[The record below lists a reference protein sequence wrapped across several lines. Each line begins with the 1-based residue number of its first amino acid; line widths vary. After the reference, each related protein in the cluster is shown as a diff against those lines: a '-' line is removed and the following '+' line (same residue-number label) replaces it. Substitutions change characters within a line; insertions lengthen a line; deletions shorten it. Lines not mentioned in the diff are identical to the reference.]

1 VAEKEVPPWPGGGL
15 SGGGGKGAVDDVAGL
30 VDEGGG
36 KIPSGAADDDAVGGE
51 GGYVAGIERIGV
63 GVVRVDE
70 VEAGDV
76 KER

>member
-1 VAEKEVPPWPGGGL
+1 LARGRVV
-15 SGGGGKGAVDDVAGL
+15 GGGKGAVDDVAGL

-36 KIPSGAADDDAVGGE
+36 KIPRGTADDDAVGGE
-51 GGYVAGIERIGV
+51 GGHVAGIEGIGV
-63 GVVRVDE
+63 GVVGVDE